1 MKWLMQLPLQLQ
13 RVDEISFFWLSRQL
27 RRPSGGSLARWISKS
42 GDGYGYLI
50 FCLLA
55 FAVGDADAGTLLA
68 LLLLAFLIELPVYW
82 LLKNTLRRTR
92 PYERSAQFTSLIK
105 ASDKFSFP
113 SGHTTAAFMFA
124 SLCATLMPSLTLIVF
139 AWASL
144 IGLSRIAL
152 GVHYPT
158 DILAG
163 AALGTGLASL
173 TLVMASGWLM

>member
-1 MKWLMQLPLQLQ
+1 MKWLMQLQ
-13 RVDEISFFWLSRQL
+13 RIDDSAFFWLSTHL
-27 RRPSGGSLARWISKS
+27 RKPSGGSLARWISKS
-42 GDGYGYLI
+42 GDGYGYLLV
-50 FCLLA
+50 CLLA
-55 FAVGDADAGTLLA
+55 FALGDPDAASLFVVV
-68 LLLLAFLIELPVYW
+68 LLAFLIELPVYW

-92 PYERSAQFTSLIK
+92 PYERSQRFQALIT

-124 SLCATLMPSLTLIVF
+124 CLTAHFMPSLTPWVF

-144 IGLSRIAL
+144 VGLSRIAL

-163 AALGTGLASL
+163 GLLGTGLAWL
-173 TLVMASGWLM
+173 TLTITATFQVVS